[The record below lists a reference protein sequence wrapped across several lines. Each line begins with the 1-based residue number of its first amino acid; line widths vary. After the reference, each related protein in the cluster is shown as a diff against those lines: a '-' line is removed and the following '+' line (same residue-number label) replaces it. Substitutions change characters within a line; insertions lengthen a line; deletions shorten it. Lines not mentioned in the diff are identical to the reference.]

1 MSTLTYIIVF
11 TFLGSIVSLIG
22 GIILL
27 GWEKLA
33 VRIAPFLA
41 AFAAGTLLAT
51 AFLDLLPEA
60 EEAASGRVD
69 IFFWTLVGFVFFFL
83 LERSIHWFHHHDEE
97 PEQHTNPTVTLI
109 QLGDSLHNFIDGVA
123 IAAAFMLDINVGIV
137 TAIAVGAHEI
147 PHEIG
152 DFGVM
157 LKAGLSRSKALWYN
171 VLSACTAFAGALL
184 TYYIGGGI
192 EGILPIF
199 LSITAGFFIYI
210 AASDLIPE
218 IYHKHQKKFAITLIS
233 VFLLGIVLVGVFVA
247 LLD

>member
-1 MSTLTYIIVF
+1 MSTLAYIIVF

-27 GWEKLA
+27 AWERFA
-33 VRIAPFLA
+33 IRMAPFLA

-51 AFLDLLPEA
+51 AFFDLLPEA
-60 EEAASGRVD
+60 DKVRAGTD
-69 IFFWTLVGFVFFFL
+69 IFFWTLVGFIFFFL
-83 LERSIHWFHHHDEE
+83 LERSIHWFHHHNED
-97 PEQHTNPTVTLI
+97 PEQHSNPTVMLV

-123 IAAAFMLDINVGIV
+123 IAAAFMLDIKVGIV
-137 TAIAVGAHEI
+137 TALAVGAHEI

-157 LKAGLSRSKALWYN
+157 LKAGLSRGKVLWYN
-171 VLSACTAFAGALL
+171 FLSALTSFAGALL

-192 EGILPIF
+192 QGILPIF

-210 AASDLIPE
+210 SASDLIPE
-218 IYHKHQKKFAITLIS
+218 IYHKQQKKFAITLSS
-233 VFLLGIVLVGVFVA
+233 VFILGIAVVGVVVR